1 MWLCIDI
8 LPLLSPLPPPLTPPT
23 PLPALCV
30 VGNKSDLF
38 DQREVSRE
46 RGEEFAHQ
54 LGAMFTETSAAN
66 NIGKINTEPIQQHG

>member
-1 MWLCIDI
+1 M
-8 LPLLSPLPPPLTPPT
+8 
-23 PLPALCV
+23 

-38 DQREVSRE
+38 DQREVNRE

-66 NIGKINTEPIQQHG
+66 NIGNQVRSGFWNAL